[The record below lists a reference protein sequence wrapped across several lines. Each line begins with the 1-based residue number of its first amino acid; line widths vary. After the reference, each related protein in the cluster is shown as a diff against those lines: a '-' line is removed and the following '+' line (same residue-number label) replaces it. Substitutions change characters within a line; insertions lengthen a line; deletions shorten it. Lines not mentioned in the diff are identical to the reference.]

1 MRGIYHVIVQ
11 NRYLKYEFDIRRNI
25 TIIQGDSATGKTTL
39 VSLIREYM
47 LDGEESGVTISCER
61 ECKVVEGN
69 RTWQDQ
75 LTTIKDSIVFID
87 EGNSFIASK
96 DFAKEVQKGEN
107 YFVLVTREGLEALPY
122 SVTEIY
128 GIKSSGKYGR
138 LEAVYHELYRIYNF
152 NENTTSEKTILVEDA
167 NSGYDFFSAIANEHG
182 LNCVSAKGKSNIFN
196 IVTSEDADNML
207 VIADGAAFGSQIGR
221 VMNSIEGKNIK
232 LYLPESFEWLIL
244 SSSLFNDN
252 KIRQMLDDTSNH
264 VDSKE
269 YFSWERFFTH
279 ILVEETK
286 NSYLAYSKQKLN
298 EVYLHEKN
306 KKAILDVMAI
316 FIKLN

>member
-1 MRGIYHVIVQ
+1 MRGIYHIIVQ

-47 LDGEESGVTISCER
+47 LDGVESGVTISCEC

-69 RTWQDQ
+69 RTWQNQ
-75 LTTIKDSIVFID
+75 LAAIKDSIVFID

-96 DFAKEVQKGEN
+96 DFAREVQKGEN
-107 YFVLVTREGLEALPY
+107 YFVLVTREGLESLPY

-138 LEAVYHELYRIYNF
+138 LEAVYHEFYQIYNF
-152 NENTTSEKTILVEDA
+152 NDNVTSGKTILVEDG
-167 NSGYDFFSAIANEHG
+167 NSGYEFFSVVASEQG
-182 LNCVSAKGKSNIFN
+182 LNCISAKGKSNIFN
-196 IVTSEDADNML
+196 IVSSDDADDML
-207 VIADGAAFGSQIGR
+207 VIADGAAFGSQIRR
-221 VMNSIEGKNIK
+221 VMNAIEGKNVQ

-244 SSSLFNDN
+244 NSSIFNDN
-252 KIRQMLDDTSNH
+252 KIKQILEDTSNF
-264 VDSKE
+264 VDSRE
-269 YFSWERFFTH
+269 FFSWERFFTQ
-279 ILVEETK
+279 ILVDNTK
-286 NSYLAYSKQKLN
+286 DTYMAYSKQKLN

-306 KKAILDVMAI
+306 KRAIIEVMPI
-316 FIKLN
+316 

>member
-1 MRGIYHVIVQ
+1 MRGIYHIIVQ

-47 LDGEESGVTISCER
+47 LDGVESGVTISCEC

-69 RTWQDQ
+69 RTWQNQ
-75 LTTIKDSIVFID
+75 LAAIKDSIVFID

-96 DFAKEVQKGEN
+96 DFAREVQKGEN
-107 YFVLVTREGLEALPY
+107 YFVLVTREGLESLPY

-138 LEAVYHELYRIYNF
+138 LEAVYHELYQIYNF
-152 NENTTSEKTILVEDA
+152 NDNVTSGKTILVEDG
-167 NSGYDFFSAIANEHG
+167 NSGYEFFSVVASEQG
-182 LNCVSAKGKSNIFN
+182 LNCISAKGKSNIFN
-196 IVTSEDADNML
+196 IVSSDDADDML
-207 VIADGAAFGSQIGR
+207 VIADGAAFGSQIRR
-221 VMNSIEGKNIK
+221 VMNAIEGKNVQ

-244 SSSLFNDN
+244 NSSIFNDN
-252 KIRQMLDDTSNH
+252 KIKQILEDTSNF
-264 VDSKE
+264 VDSRE
-269 YFSWERFFTH
+269 FFSWERFFTQ
-279 ILVEETK
+279 ILVDNTK
-286 NSYLAYSKQKLN
+286 DTYMAYSKQKLN

-306 KKAILDVMAI
+306 KRAIIEVMPI
-316 FIKLN
+316 

>member
-1 MRGIYHVIVQ
+1 MRGIYHIIVQ

-47 LDGEESGVTISCER
+47 LDGVESGVTISCEC

-69 RTWQDQ
+69 RTWQNQ
-75 LTTIKDSIVFID
+75 LAAIKDSIVFID

-96 DFAKEVQKGEN
+96 DFAREVQKGEN
-107 YFVLVTREGLEALPY
+107 YFVLVTREGLESLPY

-138 LEAVYHELYRIYNF
+138 LEAVYHEFYQIYNF
-152 NENTTSEKTILVEDA
+152 NDNVTSGKTILVEDG
-167 NSGYDFFSAIANEHG
+167 NSGYEFFSVVASEQG
-182 LNCVSAKGKSNIFN
+182 LNCISAKGKSNIFN
-196 IVTSEDADNML
+196 IVSSDDADDML
-207 VIADGAAFGSQIGR
+207 VIADGAAFGSQIRR
-221 VMNSIEGKNIK
+221 VMNAIEGKNVQ

-244 SSSLFNDN
+244 SSSIFNDN
-252 KIRQMLDDTSNH
+252 KIKQILEDTSNF
-264 VDSKE
+264 VDSRE
-269 YFSWERFFTH
+269 FFSWERFFTQ
-279 ILVEETK
+279 ILVDNTK
-286 NSYLAYSKQKLN
+286 DTYMAYSKQKLN

-306 KKAILDVMAI
+306 KRAIIEVMPI
-316 FIKLN
+316 

>member
-1 MRGIYHVIVQ
+1 MRGIYHIIVQ

-47 LDGEESGVTISCER
+47 LDGVESGVTISCEC

-69 RTWQDQ
+69 RTWQNQ
-75 LTTIKDSIVFID
+75 LAAIKDSIVFID

-96 DFAKEVQKGEN
+96 DFAREVQKGEN
-107 YFVLVTREGLEALPY
+107 YFVLVTREGLESLPY

-138 LEAVYHELYRIYNF
+138 LEAVYHELYQIYNF
-152 NENTTSEKTILVEDA
+152 NDNVTSGKTILVEDG
-167 NSGYDFFSAIANEHG
+167 NSGYDFFSVVASEQG
-182 LNCVSAKGKSNIFN
+182 LNCISAKGKSNIFN
-196 IVTSEDADNML
+196 IVSSDDADDML
-207 VIADGAAFGSQIGR
+207 VIADGAAFGSQIRR
-221 VMNSIEGKNIK
+221 VMNAIEGKNVQ

-244 SSSLFNDN
+244 NSSIFNDN
-252 KIRQMLDDTSNH
+252 KIKQILEDTSNF
-264 VDSKE
+264 VDSRE
-269 YFSWERFFTH
+269 FFSWERFFTQ
-279 ILVEETK
+279 ILVDNTK
-286 NSYLAYSKQKLN
+286 DTYMAYSKQKLN

-306 KKAILDVMAI
+306 KRAIIEVMPI
-316 FIKLN
+316 

>member
-1 MRGIYHVIVQ
+1 MYSMRGIYHIIVQ

-47 LDGEESGVTISCER
+47 LDGVESGVTISCEC

-69 RTWQDQ
+69 RTWQNQ
-75 LTTIKDSIVFID
+75 LAAIKDSIVFID

-96 DFAKEVQKGEN
+96 DFAREVQKGEN
-107 YFVLVTREGLEALPY
+107 YFVLVTREGLESLPY

-138 LEAVYHELYRIYNF
+138 LEAVYHELYQIYNF
-152 NENTTSEKTILVEDA
+152 NDNVTSGKTILVEDG
-167 NSGYDFFSAIANEHG
+167 NSGYDFFSVVASEQG
-182 LNCVSAKGKSNIFN
+182 LNCISAKGKSNIFN
-196 IVTSEDADNML
+196 IVSSDDADDML
-207 VIADGAAFGSQIGR
+207 VIADGAAFGSQIRR
-221 VMNSIEGKNIK
+221 VMNAIEGKNVQ

-244 SSSLFNDN
+244 NSSIFNDN
-252 KIRQMLDDTSNH
+252 KIKQILEDTSNF
-264 VDSKE
+264 VDSRE
-269 YFSWERFFTH
+269 FFSWERFFTQ
-279 ILVEETK
+279 ILVDNTK
-286 NSYLAYSKQKLN
+286 DTYMAYSKQKLN

-306 KKAILDVMAI
+306 KRAIIEVMPI
-316 FIKLN
+316 

>member
-1 MRGIYHVIVQ
+1 MYSMRGIYHIIVQ

-47 LDGEESGVTISCER
+47 LDGVESGVTISCEC

-69 RTWQDQ
+69 RTWQNQ
-75 LTTIKDSIVFID
+75 LAAIKDSIVFID

-96 DFAKEVQKGEN
+96 DFAREVQKGEN
-107 YFVLVTREGLEALPY
+107 YFVLVTREGLESLPY

-138 LEAVYHELYRIYNF
+138 LEAVYHELYQIYNF
-152 NENTTSEKTILVEDA
+152 NDNVTSGKTILVEDG
-167 NSGYDFFSAIANEHG
+167 NSGYEFFSVVASEQG
-182 LNCVSAKGKSNIFN
+182 LNCISAKGKSNIFN
-196 IVTSEDADNML
+196 IVSSDDADDML
-207 VIADGAAFGSQIGR
+207 VIADGAAFGSQIRR
-221 VMNSIEGKNIK
+221 VMNAIEGKNVQ

-244 SSSLFNDN
+244 NSSIFNDN
-252 KIRQMLDDTSNH
+252 KIKQILEDTSNF
-264 VDSKE
+264 VDSRE
-269 YFSWERFFTH
+269 FFSWERFFTQ
-279 ILVEETK
+279 ILVDNTK
-286 NSYLAYSKQKLN
+286 DTYMAYSKQKLN

-306 KKAILDVMAI
+306 KRAIIEVMPI
-316 FIKLN
+316 

>member
-1 MRGIYHVIVQ
+1 MRGIYHIIVQ

-47 LDGEESGVTISCER
+47 LDGVESGVTISCEC

-69 RTWQDQ
+69 RTWQNQ
-75 LTTIKDSIVFID
+75 LAAIKDSIVFID

-96 DFAKEVQKGEN
+96 DFAREVQKGEN
-107 YFVLVTREGLEALPY
+107 YFVLVTREGLESLPY

-138 LEAVYHELYRIYNF
+138 LEAVYHELYQIYNF
-152 NENTTSEKTILVEDA
+152 NDNVTSGKTILVEDG
-167 NSGYDFFSAIANEHG
+167 NSGYEFFSVVASEQG
-182 LNCVSAKGKSNIFN
+182 LNCISAKGKSNIFN
-196 IVTSEDADNML
+196 IVSSDDADDML
-207 VIADGAAFGSQIGR
+207 VIADGAAFGSQIRR
-221 VMNSIEGKNIK
+221 VMNAIEGKNVQ

-244 SSSLFNDN
+244 SSSIFNDN
-252 KIRQMLDDTSNH
+252 KIKQILEDTSNF
-264 VDSKE
+264 VDSRE
-269 YFSWERFFTH
+269 FFSWERFFTQ
-279 ILVEETK
+279 ILVDNTK
-286 NSYLAYSKQKLN
+286 DTYMAYSKQKLN

-306 KKAILDVMAI
+306 KRAIIEVMPI
-316 FIKLN
+316 

>member
-1 MRGIYHVIVQ
+1 MYSMRGIYHIIVQ

-47 LDGEESGVTISCER
+47 LDGVESGVTISCEC

-69 RTWQDQ
+69 RTWQNQ
-75 LTTIKDSIVFID
+75 LAAIKDSIVFID

-96 DFAKEVQKGEN
+96 DFAREVQKGEN
-107 YFVLVTREGLEALPY
+107 YFVLVTREGLESLPY

-138 LEAVYHELYRIYNF
+138 LEAVYHELYQIYNF
-152 NENTTSEKTILVEDA
+152 NDNVTSGKTILVEDG
-167 NSGYDFFSAIANEHG
+167 NSGYEFFSVVASEQG
-182 LNCVSAKGKSNIFN
+182 LNCISAKGKSNIFN
-196 IVTSEDADNML
+196 IVSSDDADDML
-207 VIADGAAFGSQIGR
+207 VIADGAAFGSQIRR
-221 VMNSIEGKNIK
+221 VMNAIEGKNVQ

-244 SSSLFNDN
+244 SSSIFNDN
-252 KIRQMLDDTSNH
+252 KIKQILEDTSNF
-264 VDSKE
+264 VDSRE
-269 YFSWERFFTH
+269 FFSWERFFTQ
-279 ILVEETK
+279 ILVDNTK
-286 NSYLAYSKQKLN
+286 DTYMAYSKQKLN

-306 KKAILDVMAI
+306 KRAIIEVMPI
-316 FIKLN
+316 

>member
-1 MRGIYHVIVQ
+1 MRGIYHIIVQ

-47 LDGEESGVTISCER
+47 LDGVESGVTISCEC

-69 RTWQDQ
+69 RTWQNQ
-75 LTTIKDSIVFID
+75 LAAIKDSIVFID

-96 DFAKEVQKGEN
+96 DFAREVQKGEN
-107 YFVLVTREGLEALPY
+107 YFVLVTREGLESLPY

-138 LEAVYHELYRIYNF
+138 LEAVYHELYQIYNF
-152 NENTTSEKTILVEDA
+152 NDNATSGKTILVEDG
-167 NSGYDFFSAIANEHG
+167 NSGYEFFSVVASEQG
-182 LNCVSAKGKSNIFN
+182 LNCISAKGKSNIFN
-196 IVTSEDADNML
+196 IVSSDDADDML
-207 VIADGAAFGSQIGR
+207 VIADGAAFGSQIRR
-221 VMNSIEGKNIK
+221 VMNAIEGKNVQ

-244 SSSLFNDN
+244 NSSIFNDN
-252 KIRQMLDDTSNH
+252 KIKQILEDTSNF
-264 VDSKE
+264 VDSRE
-269 YFSWERFFTH
+269 FFSWERFFTQ
-279 ILVEETK
+279 ILVDNTK
-286 NSYLAYSKQKLN
+286 DTYMAYSKQKLN

-306 KKAILDVMAI
+306 KRAIIEVMPI
-316 FIKLN
+316 